1 MKMHSALEELIKR
14 IFNSMGLEVRKC
26 KKNLLRLSNDVE
38 DFQELFKRTG
48 AHTLVDRD
56 RCFMLYQFVGY
67 ANAKEGEMAEIG
79 VYKGGTAKLIS
90 KVAVGAD
97 KTVHLFDTFSGM
109 PPTDKT
115 KDYHQKGDFSDTSL
129 DRVKKHLADCSNVR
143 FYQGR
148 FPDTAEPIMD
158 VPFCFVHIDVDIYES
173 VMECCK
179 FFHPR
184 LVQGGILLFDDYG
197 FLTCPGAKM
206 AVDQFFSDKSEYPC
220 YLPTGQCFVIK
231 L

>member
-1 MKMHSALEELIKR
+1 MQKTAEELIKR
-14 IFNSMGLEVRKC
+14 IFNFMGLEVRKC
-26 KKNLLRLSNDVE
+26 KRNFSKLSKDIG
-38 DFQELFKRTG
+38 DFQLLFKKIR
-48 AHTLVDRD
+48 AYTLVDRD

-79 VYKGGTAKLIS
+79 VYKGGTARLIS
-90 KVAVGAD
+90 KVAAKTA
-97 KTVHLFDTFSGM
+97 KTVHIFDTFSGM
-109 PPTDKT
+109 PPTDIT
-115 KDYHQKGDFSDTSL
+115 KDRVKEGDFSDTSL
-129 DRVKKHLADCSNVR
+129 DRVKTYLADCSNVR

-148 FPDTAEPIMD
+148 FPDTSAPIID
-158 VPFCFVHIDVDIYES
+158 LPFCFVHIDVDIYES

-184 LVQGGILLFDDYG
+184 LVKGGILLFDDYG
-197 FLTCPGAKM
+197 HLTCPGVKM
-206 AVDQFFSDKSEYPC
+206 AVDEFFSDKSEYPC